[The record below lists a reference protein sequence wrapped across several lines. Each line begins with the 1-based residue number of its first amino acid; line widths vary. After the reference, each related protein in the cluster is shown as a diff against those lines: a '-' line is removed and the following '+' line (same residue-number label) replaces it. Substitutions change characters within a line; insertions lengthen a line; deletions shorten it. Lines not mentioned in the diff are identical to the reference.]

1 MVFKFRSPAIA
12 PSGHI
17 PAKYTCDGSDLSP
30 PLRWTDPPLNTQSFA
45 LIVDDHDA
53 SGGATVHWLLYGV
66 AGSLRELPEG
76 VPTRDTVENIGTQG
90 TNGFGKVGYGGPCP
104 PPGPSHHYFFRLYAL
119 DAPVVLPPRTAK
131 VDVLRAIH
139 RHVLGRAELMGR
151 YSRKEPS
158 ERPEGVD
165 DNAPAPMAELAIPSL
180 PTALNNAMYL
190 IGELTNDEISTRVP
204 AEINL
209 RFARIEEIISDVRF
223 NRQQDGWGIS
233 KPRSLQLVEE
243 HMGMLDLLMAE
254 SCSRPEPLRR
264 LEVARAALGFHRKR
278 IERE

>member
-1 MVFKFRSPAIA
+1 V
-12 PSGHI
+12 
-17 PAKYTCDGSDLSP
+17 
-30 PLRWTDPPLNTQSFA
+30 
-45 LIVDDHDA
+45 
-53 SGGATVHWLLYGV
+53 ATVHWLLYGV

-104 PPGPSHHYFFRLYAL
+104 PHGPSHHYFFRLYAL

-131 VDVLRAIH
+131 VDVLRAMH
-139 RHVLGRAELMGR
+139 GHVLGRAELMGR
-151 YSRKEPS
+151 YGRREPS
-158 ERPEGVD
+158 ERPEVVD
-165 DNAPAPMAELAIPSL
+165 DNAPARIAELAIPPL
-180 PTALNNAMYL
+180 PTALNNAMHL
-190 IGELTNDEISTRVP
+190 IGELTNDEISTTVL

-209 RFARIEEIISDVRF
+209 RFARIEEIISDVRL

-233 KPRSLQLVEE
+233 KPRSLQMLDE

-254 SCSRPEPLRR
+254 SRSRPAAFQR
-264 LEVARAALGFHRKR
+264 LEVARAALGFHRRR

>member
-1 MVFKFRSPAIA
+1 MVFKLRSPAIA

-17 PAKYTCDGSDLSP
+17 PAKYTCDGADLSP
-30 PLRWTDPPLNTQSFA
+30 PLRWTDPPLNTKSFA
-45 LIVDDHDA
+45 LIVHDHDA
-53 SGGATVHWLLYGV
+53 ATVHWLLYGV

-76 VPTRDTVENIGTQG
+76 VSTRDTIANIGTQG

-119 DAPVVLPPRTAK
+119 DAPVVLPPRAANAG
-131 VDVLRAIH
+131 VVRAMH
-139 RHVLGRAELMGR
+139 GHVLGRAELMGR
-151 YSRKEPS
+151 YGRREPS
-158 ERPEGVD
+158 ERPEGVAD
-165 DNAPAPMAELAIPSL
+165 AAPVRIAELAIPPL
-180 PTALNNAMYL
+180 PTALNNAMHL
-190 IGELTNDEISTRVP
+190 IGELTNDEISTRVL

-209 RFARIEEIISDVRF
+209 RFARIEEINSDVRL

-233 KPRSLQLVEE
+233 KPRSLQLLDE

-254 SCSRPEPLRR
+254 SRSRPEPLKR
-264 LEVARAALGFHRKR
+264 LEVARAALGFHRRR